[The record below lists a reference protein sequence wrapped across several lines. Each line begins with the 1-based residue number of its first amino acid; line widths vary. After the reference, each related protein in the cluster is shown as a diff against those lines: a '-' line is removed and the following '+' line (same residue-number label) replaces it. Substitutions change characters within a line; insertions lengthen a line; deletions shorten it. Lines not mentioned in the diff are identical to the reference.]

1 MHNRFF
7 CPPENISD
15 KIITIND
22 KKEIHHMV
30 DVLRF
35 DVGSSLVIF
44 NGEGLEFEGK
54 IKEISKNNIKIIIE
68 NKYQSKK
75 KPFEITLACA
85 VPKKAKFDFIV
96 EKLTELSVDKI
107 IPLETERSEVRY
119 NKERMLDKVSH
130 WRQVAIAASKQSRRS
145 HIPQIEEV
153 RNFKNVISKLEN
165 YDLALFPTLE
175 GERVHMDEALK
186 GFKGKSIII
195 FIGPEGDFSDD
206 EADLA
211 RKSGCTLV
219 TLGENV
225 LKVDTAAI
233 TVVAV
238 LNSIL
243 ESKI

>member
-7 CPPENISD
+7 CPSENISE
-15 KIITIND
+15 KVITIND
-22 KKEIHHMV
+22 KKEIHHIV

-35 DVGSSLVIF
+35 GIESDITIF
-44 NGEGLEFEGK
+44 NGEGFEFEGK
-54 IKEISKNNIKIIIE
+54 IKEISKNSIRIMIE
-68 NKYQSKK
+68 NKYESKRR
-75 KPFEITLACA
+75 PFEITLACA

-96 EKLTELSVDKI
+96 EKLTELGVDRI

-119 NKERMLDKVSH
+119 KKDRMLEKVGH
-130 WRQVAIAASKQSRRS
+130 WRQVAINASKQSQRS
-145 HIPQIEEV
+145 YIPQIEEV
-153 RNFKNVISKLEN
+153 QNFKNVISKLEN

-175 GERVHMDEALK
+175 GERVHLAEALK
-186 GFKGKSIII
+186 GFKERRIII
-195 FIGPEGDFSDD
+195 FIGPEGDFSEE

-211 RKSGCTLV
+211 RKSGCKLV